1 MINAMIAEQRETAS
15 SSAAPEIATSMAR
28 FRTELN
34 PRSGT
39 SLRLMIGTPSR
50 FSRRARSAMN
60 CRRSGTT
67 WTSTPSRL
75 VASTTPSIF
84 TCSSSGS
91 AT

>member
-1 MINAMIAEQRETAS
+1 MSAAMIANGTDSPR
-15 SSAAPEIATSMAR
+15 SAEAEIPKSIAR
-28 FRTELN
+28 FSTLLK

-39 SLRLMIGTPSR
+39 SFRLMIGTPSR

-60 CRRSGTT
+60 WSRSGTT
-67 WTSTPSRL
+67 CTSTPSRL
-75 VASTTPSIF
+75 VASTMPSIL